1 MKCPACRTDNPADSK
16 FCNSCST
23 PLPKRKDIPVSLTET
38 FNQPVRELT
47 AGTNFS
53 GRYQVIEEL
62 GKGGMANVYK
72 VFDTKIKEKIALKLI
87 KPELALDADILE
99 RFSQE
104 MTLARKIGHRNV
116 CRMFDLGEAEG
127 VHFLTMEYVHGED
140 LKSMIRMSGTMS
152 IGAVLSI
159 GKQIADGL
167 AEAHGLGIVHRDLK
181 PQNIMIDKGG
191 NAKIMDF
198 GIAQS
203 ISKKGITGAGVMIG
217 TPEYM
222 SPEQA
227 EAKDIDRRSDIY
239 SLGII
244 LYEMATGRVPFEG
257 ETALSI
263 AMKQK
268 GETPKNPKGINPHIP
283 DDLSGVIL
291 KCLEKDKSQRYQ
303 TASEVRSEL
312 DLIEKGLP
320 TAERVAPERK
330 PFTSKE
336 ITVKFKLKKLLF
348 PGLIV
353 AALVIA
359 AGIILLRV
367 LPKKETVS
375 TTSGPASIAVLPFV
389 DDSPEKGHE
398 SLCEGIPSTL
408 INALSNIQS
417 LRIPAR
423 TSSFSFVGKGLDIR
437 GIGQKLNVDN
447 VLEGSIQVVG
457 NDLRITASLIK
468 VKDGYQLWNKTY
480 NSKLEDVFS
489 IQDKIAQAI
498 VRELKVRLLGEQ
510 EERLVKRDTEN
521 IEAYKLY
528 LEGLHYWNK
537 RTGKDLNK
545 AIELFNQALYKDSNY
560 ALAYVGLADS
570 YNLLTVYSDAR
581 PRDAF
586 PRAKAAALK
595 ALEINETLAE
605 AHNSLAYVYEYY
617 DWNWN
622 AAEAE
627 FKRALV
633 LNPNYATAH
642 YWYGEL
648 LGWLGRYEESIQEMK
663 RALELDPLSLIINT
677 GLGYTYLRAR
687 RLDQALAQL
696 HKTLELDPNFALA
709 HGILGRAYRV
719 ENKFSEAIEEFKK
732 ARELSGDT
740 VNQVANFGIAYAS
753 AGKLEEAKRILEE
766 LRERSQKQYVSPYWM
781 ACLFGALGDTEK
793 FFEFMNK
800 AYEERSDWLIK
811 IKGDPFLDRYLSDP
825 RYQEL
830 LKKMGLE

>member
-1 MKCPACRTDNPADSK
+1 
-16 FCNSCST
+16 
-23 PLPKRKDIPVSLTET
+23 LPPRKDIPVSRSET
-38 FNQPVRELT
+38 LAQPIKELT
-47 AGTNFS
+47 PGTSFS

-62 GKGGMANVYK
+62 GKGGMGNVYK

-87 KPELALDADILE
+87 KPELALDAEVLE
-99 RFSQE
+99 RFSRE

-116 CRMFDLGEAEG
+116 CRMFDLGEADG

-152 IGAVLSI
+152 VGAVLSI

-198 GIAQS
+198 GIARS
-203 ISKKGITGAGVMIG
+203 ISTKGITGAGVMIG

-227 EAKDIDRRSDIY
+227 EAKDVDRRSDIY

-257 ETALSI
+257 ETALAI

-291 KCLEKDKSQRYQ
+291 KCLEKDRSRRYQ
-303 TASEVRSEL
+303 TAADVRSEL
-312 DLIEKGLP
+312 DRIEKGLP
-320 TAERVAPERK
+320 TTERVAPERK
-330 PFTSKE
+330 TFTSKE
-336 ITVKFKLKKLLF
+336 ITVKFKLKKLLI
-348 PGLIV
+348 PGLI
-353 AALVIA
+353 AAGLAIV

-367 LPKKETVS
+367 PPKKETVS
-375 TTSGPASIAVLPFV
+375 TISGAPSIAVLPFV

-398 SLCEGIPSTL
+398 SLCEGIPNTL
-408 INALSNIQS
+408 INALNKIQN
-417 LRIPAR
+417 LRISAR
-423 TSSFSFVGKGLDIR
+423 TSSFSFAGKGFDIQA
-437 GIGQKLNVDN
+437 IGQKLNVDN

-457 NDLRITASLIK
+457 NDLRVTASLIK
-468 VKDGYQLWNKTY
+468 VKDGYPLWSDTY
-480 NSKLEDVFS
+480 PSKLEDVFA

-498 VRELKVRLLGEQ
+498 VKALKIRLLGGQ

-545 AIELFNQALYKDSNY
+545 AIELFNQAIDKDPNY

-570 YNLLTVYSDAR
+570 YNVLTVYSDAR

-617 DWNWN
+617 DWNFKG
-622 AAEAE
+622 AEVE
-627 FKRALV
+627 FKRALA

-642 YWYGEL
+642 YWYGEFL
-648 LGWLGRYEESIQEMK
+648 SWFGRYEESIQEMK
-663 RALELDPLSLIINT
+663 RALELDPVSLIINT

-687 RLDQALAQL
+687 HLDRALTQL
-696 HKTLELDPNFALA
+696 TKTIELDPSFAIA
-709 HGILGRAYRV
+709 HGILGRAYSAK
-719 ENKFSEAIEEFKK
+719 NKLSEAIDEHKK
-732 ARELSGDT
+732 ARELSGDAISH
-740 VNQVANFGIAYAS
+740 VANLGAAYAA
-753 AGKLEEAKRILEE
+753 AGKLEEAKGILEE
-766 LRERSQKQYVSPYWM
+766 LKGRTQKQYVSPYM
-781 ACLFGALGDTEK
+781 LARLYGALGDTDK
-793 FFEFMNK
+793 FFEFMNR
-800 AYEERSDWLIK
+800 AYEEKSDWLVK
-811 IKGDPFLDRYLSDP
+811 IKDEPAMDRYLSDP
-825 RYQEL
+825 RYRAL
-830 LKKMGLE
+830 LKKMGME